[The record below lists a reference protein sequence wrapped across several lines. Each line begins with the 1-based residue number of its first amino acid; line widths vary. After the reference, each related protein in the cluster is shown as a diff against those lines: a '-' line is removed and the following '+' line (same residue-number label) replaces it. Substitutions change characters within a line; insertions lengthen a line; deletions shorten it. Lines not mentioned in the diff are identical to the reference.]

1 MSLGLQL
8 SGETTLQQIR
18 EAVRIL
24 GVCTFTF
31 DISES
36 DQPSFL
42 LQKKNETTENSTSET
57 ENVELVE
64 TTEES
69 KEIEESVELPTETPR
84 AETPRAET
92 PVDEEIYAIEPVNVD
107 EGNKRQKCE
116 DKCEDLCEDSD
127 IDENSDLEPM
137 ELEDEEY
144 WRGHLN

>member
-1 MSLGLQL
+1 MSLVLQL

-42 LQKKNETTENSTSET
+42 LQKKNTTSET
-57 ENVELVE
+57 ENVDYTELVE

-69 KEIEESVELPTETPR
+69 KEIEESDLPRVETPKVETPR
-84 AETPRAET
+84 AETPRVET
-92 PVDEEIYAIEPVNVD
+92 PVDEEIYAIESVNVD

-116 DKCEDLCEDSD
+116 DVCED
-127 IDENSDLEPM
+127 ENFDLEPM
-137 ELEDEEY
+137 EIEDEEY